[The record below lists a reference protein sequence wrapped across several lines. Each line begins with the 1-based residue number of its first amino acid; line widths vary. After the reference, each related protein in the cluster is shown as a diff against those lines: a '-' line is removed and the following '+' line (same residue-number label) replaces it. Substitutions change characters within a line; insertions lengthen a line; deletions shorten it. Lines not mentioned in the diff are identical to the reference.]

1 MPGQP
6 RLAQAPAGG
15 PATGGWDWPRTLAAR
30 GSAALRPQH
39 LRRRSEPPQGMR
51 LHCFVLD
58 CSASMAAGGA
68 LARAKGVLL
77 ALMDEAYRRREQ
89 VALICFAGTQVEL
102 RLPPRK
108 AAAWNDGWIAP
119 IGGGGGTPLQAAV
132 QRAGLLLERH
142 CAAGPDGQ
150 ACEGWLWLLT
160 DGRTREQPVRPQAA
174 RQAGIV
180 DFESGR
186 LRLGRARA
194 LAQAWGA
201 RHLVAQEL
209 ARGLAS
215 GAA

>member
-6 RLAQAPAGG
+6 RLAQSPDAG

-30 GSAALRPQH
+30 GGAALQPAH
-39 LRRRSEPPQGMR
+39 LRRRPEPPQGTR

-89 VALICFAGTQVEL
+89 VALLCFAGTRVEL

-108 AAAWNDGWIAP
+108 AAAWNDDWIAP
-119 IGGGGGTPLQAAV
+119 IGAGGGTPLSVAV
-132 QRAGLLLERH
+132 AEAGQLLARH
-142 CAAGPDGQ
+142 GGPAR

-160 DGRTREQPVRPQAA
+160 DGRTRERPARPAAADQAA
-174 RQAGIV
+174 VV

-186 LRLGRARA
+186 VVLGRARG
-194 LAQAWGA
+194 LAQDWGC
-201 RHLVAQEL
+201 RYM
-209 ARGLAS
+209 LAS
-215 GAA
+215 QWG